1 MSQLKLKFDCEIKV
15 KEKRVRFKPDW
26 DKFYTV
32 YMFDKTKY
40 HRYMEAVVNK
50 DESKL
55 SAEERELLKN
65 YTVFQRE
72 EIKELCYVRDEN
84 RNKKLLGDERHIYR
98 IKDLY
103 DICLKLYEYAH
114 LNPLLAKEEVV
125 NRLKYQ
131 SDLTLAERAFLCRLQ
146 ELKQK
151 GYSIYFD
158 YYYKKGKL
166 VLDNM
171 LEIKGTELLPI
182 TERVKAHIDL
192 LRRLKKGERL

>member
-1 MSQLKLKFDCEIKV
+1 MAQLQLFECKV
-15 KEKRVRFKPDW
+15 KTKRIHFKPDW

-32 YMFDKTKY
+32 YMFDQTKY
-40 HRYMEAVVNK
+40 HRLMEAVVNK

-55 SAEERELLKN
+55 SADERELLKD

-72 EIKELCYVRDEN
+72 EIKELCYVRDNEG
-84 RNKKLLGDERHIYR
+84 NKKPLGDERHIFR
-98 IKDLY
+98 IRTLHKIY
-103 DICLKLYEYAH
+103 AKLYEYAH

-131 SDLTLAERAFLCRLQ
+131 DDLTFAESAFICRLQ
-146 ELKQK
+146 ELNAK
-151 GYSIYFD
+151 GYSVYFD
-158 YYYKKGKL
+158 RYYNKKGEL

-182 TERVKAHIDL
+182 AERVKAHIDL
-192 LRRLKKGERL
+192 LRRLKRGERL

>member
-1 MSQLKLKFDCEIKV
+1 MAQLQLFECKV
-15 KEKRVRFKPDW
+15 KTRRIHFPPDW

-32 YMFDKTKY
+32 YMFDQTKY
-40 HRYMEAVVNK
+40 HRLMEAVVNK

-55 SAEERELLKN
+55 SADERELLKG
-65 YTVFQRE
+65 YTIFQRE
-72 EIKELCYVRDEN
+72 EIKELCYVRDNEG
-84 RNKKLLGDERHIYR
+84 NKKPLGDERHIFR

-114 LNPLLAKEEVV
+114 LNPLLAKEEVI

-131 SDLTLAERAFLCRLQ
+131 DDLTLAESAFICRLQ
-146 ELKQK
+146 ELNTK

-158 YYYKKGKL
+158 CYYDKKGKL

-182 TERVKAHIDL
+182 AERVKAHIDL
-192 LRRLKKGERL
+192 LRRLKRGERL

>member
-1 MSQLKLKFDCEIKV
+1 MAQLQLFECKV
-15 KEKRVRFKPDW
+15 KTRRIHFKPDW

-32 YMFDKTKY
+32 YMFDQTKY
-40 HRYMEAVVNK
+40 HRLMKAVVNK

-55 SAEERELLKN
+55 SADERELLKN
-65 YTVFQRE
+65 YTIFQRE
-72 EIKELCYVRDEN
+72 EIKELCYVRDNEG
-84 RNKKLLGDERHIYR
+84 NKKPLGDENHIFR

-131 SDLTLAERAFLCRLQ
+131 DDLTFAESAFICRLQ
-146 ELKQK
+146 ELNAK
-151 GYSIYFD
+151 GYSVYFD
-158 YYYKKGKL
+158 HYYNKKGEL

-182 TERVKAHIDL
+182 AERVKAHIDL
-192 LRRLKKGERL
+192 LRRLKRGERL